1 MSALLLPALVAL
13 PVVGA
18 ALAVLAG
25 NRSAG
30 NRLAGWISGG
40 TLAVQT
46 LLAVALAVRVGDSGA
61 GTVRT
66 VLGGFRPAVGVELRA
81 DPLAA
86 LAVALFAVVALAAV
100 WYANATAVGGKT
112 GARPDA
118 LLLLLTAGLSG
129 VALTADL
136 FNLYVV
142 LEITGLAA
150 YALVALGERGSAR
163 AALRYLVVGTVG
175 ASLYLLGVA
184 YLYIS
189 LGQLNISKSN
199 EFVSQVGL
207 SSPLVLTAFA
217 LAFVGLA
224 VKIPLVPVHTWLPDA
239 HARASVP
246 ASVVLSAL
254 VTTAGVYAFVKVL
267 YGAFGVEFLSANSA
281 VGPLISALGAA
292 SLLVGGALALR
303 ESKIKRVLAYST
315 VSQLGIVVVGVG
327 LGSRVGLTGAS
338 VHLLGHAVTKAGLF
352 FAAGLLALAAD
363 AKTVEEYAGIGN
375 RAPVPSA
382 AFALLSL
389 GMIGVPPTV
398 GFAGKWY
405 VLVAAADAGS
415 WLLVAA
421 VLVSSLLS
429 LAYFGR
435 ILARMYFAPPP
446 DSDRAESSDAPTG
459 SVGASGDSSGG
470 PSGTVGAANSVR
482 ALDALPVVAALATV
496 ALGLSASALA
506 QFLEPAISG
515 LLA

>member
-1 MSALLLPALVAL
+1 MTDLLLPALVAL

-25 NRSAG
+25 D
-30 NRLAGWISGG
+30 RLAGWISGT
-40 TLAVQT
+40 TLTAQT
-46 LLAVALAVRVGDSGA
+46 LLAGALVARVADSGRVS
-61 GTVRT
+61 TV
-66 VLGGFRPAVGVELRA
+66 VGGFRPAVGVELRA
-81 DPLAA
+81 DPLAG
-86 LAVALFAVVALAAV
+86 LVVALVAVVVLGAV
-100 WYANATAVGGKT
+100 WYANATPSVS
-112 GARPDA
+112 GARPDV

-189 LGQLNISKSN
+189 LGQLNIARSN
-199 EFVSQVGL
+199 EFISQVGL
-207 SSPLVLTAFA
+207 SSPLVLAAFS

-254 VTTAGVYAFVKVL
+254 VTTAGVYGLVKVL
-267 YGAFGVEFLSANSA
+267 YGAFGTEFLTANPA
-281 VGPLISALGAA
+281 VGQLISGLGAV

-303 ESKIKRVLAYST
+303 ESKVKRVLAYST

-327 LGSRVGLTGAS
+327 LGSRVGLTGSA

-352 FAAGLLALAAD
+352 FSAGLLASATD
-363 AKTVEEYAGIGN
+363 AKTVEEYAGLAD
-375 RAPVPSA
+375 RAPVTSA

-405 VLVAAADAGS
+405 VLVAAADAEA
-415 WLLVAA
+415 WLLVGA
-421 VLVSSLLS
+421 VLVSSLVS

-435 ILARMYFAPPP
+435 ILAQMYFASAE
-446 DSDRAESSDAPTG
+446 SDRAEGPDAPTAAG
-459 SVGASGDSSGG
+459 PNRPLDSVPAS
-470 PSGTVGAANSVR
+470 
-482 ALDALPVVAALATV
+482 ALDALPVAAAVATV
-496 ALGLSASALA
+496 ALGLSAALLA